1 MERRITDWR
10 VFLRTPEG
18 LSLWWPDPTPPGQA
32 YIDTFGQTMRE
43 QLTPIPVE
51 DFVQDLRAA
60 GVRAIITASDNETV
74 WKRRVPLEHIADLCR
89 RYPEDFVGFGG
100 VDPYKGAQALRD
112 VERAAAEFGFKGID
126 IQPWLHNLAIN
137 DRRYYPIYDLMQ
149 DLGLIVFVA
158 CSTHFNRTVPL
169 DIQQPELLD
178 RVAVDFPRL
187 KLVDRHGGW
196 PWVLDVIAVAQRH
209 RNVYLELSGIR
220 PKYLHPDLL
229 QAVRGQFQDRTL
241 FGTGYPLLPIKRTVD
256 EFNEL
261 PLPDA
266 VKEKILYTN
275 SERLLA
281 LA

>member
-1 MERRITDWR
+1 MAERRITDWR

-18 LSLWWPDPTPPGQA
+18 LGLWSTRAAEGYRDL
-32 YIDTFGQTMRE
+32 FGKTLQER
-43 QLTPIPVE
+43 LTPIPPEQLVSE
-51 DFVQDLRAA
+51 LRAA

-74 WKRRVPLEHIADLCR
+74 WKWRVPPEHIADLCR
-89 RYPEDFVGFGG
+89 RFPEDLIGFGG
-100 VDPYKGAQALRD
+100 VDPYKGQQALRD
-112 VERAAAEFGFKGID
+112 VERAAKEFGFKGID
-126 IQPWLHNLAIN
+126 IQPWMHLLPIN

-149 DLGLIVFVA
+149 DLGLIAFIA
-158 CSTHFNRTVPL
+158 CSTHFNRYAPL

-187 KLVDRHGGW
+187 KIVDRHAGW
-196 PWVLDVIAVAQRH
+196 PWILDVIAVAQRH

-229 QAVRGQFQDRTL
+229 QAVRSQFQDRTL
-241 FGTGYPLLPIKRTVD
+241 FGTGYPLLPFKETID
-256 EFNEL
+256 ELNAL
-261 PLPDA
+261 PIPDA

-275 SERLLA
+275 SERLLG